1 MSEKLTVLIPCK
13 NERKNIRPCIESL
26 RNVADEILVADS
38 GSTDGTQDIVR
49 SIGGCRLIE
58 REFLNYASFKNW
70 AIPQAA
76 HRWVLVVDADE
87 RVTEQ
92 LTAEIKNVLTDP
104 PDHLDGYWISFRAYF
119 MGHPL
124 RYAGWNTAALRLI
137 RRDRCRYESRRVHEE
152 IQVDPNRAGRL
163 RSKLLHFSFW
173 TYDEYFAKYVRYT
186 RWGAEEMRDRGK
198 RAGTYSLLV
207 RPFARF
213 LQLYVLRRGFL
224 DGLPGLQICI
234 LMAFFNTFVKQARL
248 WEMEHALPQPDPVAE
263 SLQENRD
270 TAVRVRCEDPTEPQH
285 PTSERSELRAQ
296 RRLPESANV

>member
-1 MSEKLTVLIPCK
+1 MSQKLTVLIPCK
-13 NERKNIRPCIESL
+13 NERKNIRHCIESL

-58 REFLNYASFKNW
+58 REFINYASFKNW

-76 HRWVLVVDADE
+76 HDWVLVVDADE

-92 LTAEIKNVLTDP
+92 LTAEIKKVLTNP

-124 RYAGWNTAALRLI
+124 RYAGWNTAAFRLI
-137 RRDRCRYESRRVHEE
+137 RRDRCRYQPRRVHEE
-152 IQVDPNRAGRL
+152 IQVDPNRAGKLKSR
-163 RSKLLHFSFW
+163 LLHFSFW
-173 TYDEYFAKYVRYT
+173 SYDEYFAKYVQYT

-198 RAGTYSLLV
+198 RASTDSLLV
-207 RPFARF
+207 RPIARF

-248 WEMEHALPQPDPVAE
+248 WEMEYALPQPDPDAV
-263 SLQENRD
+263 SLQENQV
-270 TAVRVRCEDPTEPQH
+270 TAVCVPCDDQTEPQD
-285 PTSERSELRAQ
+285 PTWERSELRSQQELTA
-296 RRLPESANV
+296 SANA